1 MVYRRDGESAFNPA
15 CRRAKRIATDNKTD
29 LVWIS
34 EVECENERLNQFLGE
49 KDLKIAILHSSGSP
63 QKGEPSLAEWLV
75 VAEKWIQL
83 GYPVR
88 LVLRIVDVG
97 HSTHYWRQEH
107 ALRKDRSVKA
117 AAPPLDGCSRTM
129 VGLRATMP

>member
-83 GYPVR
+83 G
-88 LVLRIVDVG
+88 
-97 HSTHYWRQEH
+97 
-107 ALRKDRSVKA
+107 
-117 AAPPLDGCSRTM
+117 
-129 VGLRATMP
+129 